1 MDQLLGLGSF
11 LTFEITTTNT
21 PTADIAIS
29 IQSQPYETHVGMGSI
44 PDYRVY
50 EKANNIYTEL
60 PGISNP

>member
-29 IQSQPYETHVGMGSI
+29 IQYQPYETHVGMGSI